1 VRRIVVDTNVLVSGF
16 MGGNPRRVL
25 REWAKGGFALCVSP
39 AVLAEYERVLA
50 RFDHLSAEADEL
62 LDLIS
67 EGENVLRVSPSEA
80 VHAVSA
86 DPDDDRFLECAVAA
100 QADAIV
106 SGDRHLLSLLAFRG
120 IPILS
125 PAAFLESLP
134 AEE

>member
-1 VRRIVVDTNVLVSGF
+1 VRRIVVDTNVLVSAF

-25 REWAKGGFALCVSP
+25 REWAEGRLVLCISP
-39 AVLAEYERVLA
+39 AVLAEYARVLA
-50 RFDHLSAEADEL
+50 RFDHLSAEADEIMSL
-62 LDLIS
+62 LS
-67 EGENVLRVSPSEA
+67 GGENVLRVNPSEA
-80 VHAVSA
+80 VRAVGS

-106 SGDRHLLSLLAFRG
+106 SGDRHLLSLHAFRG

-134 AEE
+134 AEG

>member
-1 VRRIVVDTNVLVSGF
+1 MDTNVLVSGF
-16 MGGNPRRVL
+16 MGGNPTRVL

-50 RFDHLSAEADEL
+50 RFDHLSTETDEL

-67 EGENVLRVSPSEA
+67 EGENVLRVFPSEA
-80 VHAVSA
+80 VRAVSS
-86 DPDDDRFLECAVAA
+86 DPDDDRFLECALAA

-106 SGDRHLLSLLAFRG
+106 SGDRHLLSLVAFRG

-134 AEE
+134 AEEQ